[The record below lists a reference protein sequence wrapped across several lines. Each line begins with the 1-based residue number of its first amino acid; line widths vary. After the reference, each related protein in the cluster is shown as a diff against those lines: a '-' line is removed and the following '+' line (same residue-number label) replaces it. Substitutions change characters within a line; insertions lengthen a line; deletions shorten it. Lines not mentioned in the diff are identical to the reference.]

1 MLISTEIN
9 LHACNN
15 VCIQAKDASMYT
27 FFLEKVNW
35 LTCLIAVPNWPVVIK
50 QELVRLGFLEEGST
64 SRFRSVR
71 PAGLVFLAIRSDP
84 DH

>member
-1 MLISTEIN
+1 
-9 LHACNN
+9 
-15 VCIQAKDASMYT
+15 MYT
-27 FFLEKVNW
+27 FFLGKVNW
-35 LTCLIAVPNWPVVIK
+35 PACLIAVPNWPVVIK

-71 PAGLVFLAIRSDP
+71 PAGLVFIAIRSDP